1 MNNPMG
7 NTPLMFLNKI
17 GVGGIF
23 NKKER
28 FSVDTYRWYYG
39 WNLFWWKIEGC
50 EPLNGINVY
59 RPSDP
64 NSAGFCLKVGKFKW
78 RVRYSKRT
86 KKWFL

>member
-23 NKKER
+23 NREEV

-39 WNLFWWKIEGC
+39 WNLFWWKIEGF

-64 NSAGFCLKVGKFKW
+64 NSAGFYLKVGKFKW
-78 RVRYSKRT
+78 RVRYSKRA